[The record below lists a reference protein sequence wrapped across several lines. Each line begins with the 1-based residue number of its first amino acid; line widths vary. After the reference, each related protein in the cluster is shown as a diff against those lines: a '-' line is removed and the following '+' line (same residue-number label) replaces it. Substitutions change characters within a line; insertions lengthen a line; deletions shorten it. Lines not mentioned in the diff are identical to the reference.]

1 MTIILKNALGFLPLW
16 VFILALLSGCATKEG
31 CEWQEWLAKRNDI
44 ERVRTIQKQY
54 ESSTY
59 NGKY

>member
-16 VFILALLSGCATKEG
+16 VLILALLSGCATKED
-31 CEWQEWLAKRNDI
+31 CEFQEWLSKRNDI
-44 ERVRTIQKQY
+44 ERVRTIQSEY

-59 NGKY
+59 EGKY